1 MEAMALN
8 EHDPNGPS
16 IVGELVVPAAPTPT
30 TAGAPRAVDLI
41 ALAEAAVLARDID
54 GYASVL
60 EQVSRVEDIHRR
72 HQARL
77 RTIERVLVPR
87 EGLGPIELSRLMLRA
102 LDALTGWLVEDAA
115 EPTLLG
121 YAGVLATELG
131 LYKEADV
138 LYAAALRLDPARD
151 DLEDSRE
158 AARKRRKAGAKVLG
172 LPADV
177 KHALPSRR
185 ARLVR
190 VAAAARPAEGMRIS
204 LCMIVRDE
212 EEWLGRCL
220 AAVQDGVDE
229 MIIVDTG
236 SRDATV
242 EIARSFGAT
251 VLFHEWTGDFSEAR
265 NIGLNAA
272 SGDWIVWLDA
282 DEIFA
287 EGDAAKM
294 RELAG
299 RTWRE
304 CYRMDM
310 VHFLG
315 DADDGEQAMHAPWKL
330 FRNRPEYRFKDR
342 IHEQIGHAFPGYL
355 LDERFEHAPLRI
367 DHYGYLGQV
376 RVDRGKS
383 DRNLK
388 LLLSQLEDGEDS
400 AFVHFNVGSE
410 YSVILTEEAQ
420 AKALEHF
427 RIAYRKVTGD
437 LNFKLQGFL
446 PSLVLRYVRSLRA
459 HQEYEEMDEAC
470 TLIHEHF
477 PSFTDVVFE
486 QALAALDRGDAA
498 QARELLEQCL
508 ELGDAPAIYSPT
520 IGCGSYLAELRLA
533 HLDVQEGR
541 IDDAIARYRAVRSE
555 QPGYLGLIDPYAT
568 VLLARGDGPDEVLA
582 ELTEGHDLSPSGW
595 FMVGVN
601 FQERGFL
608 PQAESAFRGAIARRP
623 AFDQA
628 RVALADGLL
637 VQGRVRE
644 ALAEAEQVPVDVRV
658 GGAALRTAIFARLAL
673 EDPAA
678 DAGLSSLAAALPN
691 SNLSELARAVLA
703 ALVARRLGTP
713 PPVLGRQHVDELS
726 GLMDA
731 LLRLGAADAF
741 AESVEV
747 LGGCGLDRREQH
759 EILAK
764 LFLVRGLIDL
774 AADEW
779 IVAVQESGADAAAFA
794 GLAEV
799 ARLQG
804 LPDDARTLASEAL
817 EMEPGH
823 PLAAA
828 ILETVGV

>member
-1 MEAMALN
+1 MALN
-8 EHDPNGPS
+8 EHDPSGPS
-16 IVGELVVPAAPTPT
+16 IVGELVVPAAT
-30 TAGAPRAVDLI
+30 TASTMPAAPRAVDLI
-41 ALAEAAVLARDID
+41 ALAEATVAAADPDGYAAVLA
-54 GYASVL
+54 
-60 EQVSRVEDIHRR
+60 QVPRIEDVHRR

-102 LDALTGWLVEDAA
+102 LDALLVWLHENAA

-131 LYKEADV
+131 LYKEADA
-138 LYAAALRLDPARD
+138 LYAAALRLDPARE
-151 DLEDSRE
+151 DLSDSRD
-158 AARKRRKAGAKVLG
+158 AARGRRKAGAKVLG

-177 KHALPSRR
+177 KHALPSRKS
-185 ARLVR
+185 RLVR
-190 VAAAARPAEGMRIS
+190 VASAAGPTEGLRIS

-220 AAVQDGVDE
+220 AAAQDGVDE

-236 SRDATV
+236 SRDRTV
-242 EIARSFGAT
+242 EIANSFGAT
-251 VLFHEWTGDFSEAR
+251 VLFHEWTGDFAEAR

-272 SGDWIVWLDA
+272 TGDWIVWLDA

-355 LDERFEHAPLRI
+355 LDERFEHVPLRI

-376 RVDRGKS
+376 RADRGKS

-388 LLLSQLEDGEDS
+388 LLLSQLEDGDDS

-410 YSVILTEEAQ
+410 YSVILTDEAQ
-420 AKALEHF
+420 AKSLEHF

-446 PSLVLRYVRSLRA
+446 PSLVLRYVRALRA
-459 HQEYEEMDEAC
+459 HAEYDEMDEAC
-470 TLIHEHF
+470 ELIHAHF
-477 PSFTDVVFE
+477 PNFTDVVFE
-486 QALAALDRGDAA
+486 QALAAMDRTDWA
-498 QARELLEQCL
+498 QARALLERCL

-520 IGCGSYLAELRLA
+520 VGCGSYLAELRLA
-533 HLDVQEGR
+533 HIDVQEG
-541 IDDAIARYRAVRSE
+541 DLEAAIARYGKVRAE

-568 VLLARGDGPDEVLA
+568 VLLARGDGPDAVLA
-582 ELTEGHDLSPSGW
+582 ALTDGHDLSPSGW

-608 PQAESAFRGAIARRP
+608 EQAEAAFRGAIERRP

-628 RVALADGLL
+628 RVALADALL
-637 VQGRVRE
+637 VQGRVVE
-644 ALAEAEQVPVDVRV
+644 ALAEAEQVPADVRV

-673 EDPAA
+673 ESPEHDR
-678 DAGLSSLAAALPN
+678 GLGALISALPA
-691 SNLSELARAVLA
+691 SNLSEPARQVLG

-713 PPVLGRQHVDELS
+713 PPVLGRHHVDDLA

-741 AESVEV
+741 AEAVDV
-747 LGGCGLDRREQH
+747 LGGCGLERREQH

-804 LPDDARTLASEAL
+804 LLGDARTLAAEAL
-817 EMEPGH
+817 TMDPEH
-823 PLAAA
+823 PLATQ
-828 ILETVGV
+828 ILETVGA